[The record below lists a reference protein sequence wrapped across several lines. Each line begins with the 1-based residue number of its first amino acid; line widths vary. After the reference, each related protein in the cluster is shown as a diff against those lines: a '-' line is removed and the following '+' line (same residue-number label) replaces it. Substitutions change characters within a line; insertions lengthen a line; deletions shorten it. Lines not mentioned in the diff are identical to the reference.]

1 MTSELAIRDLDFEAK
16 VDLETSQLPRLE
28 LTGTADGTVVAHFA
42 GLILDLHHKL
52 VELRARAVTVDI
64 RALEVM
70 NAPCFNVFVNWLGV
84 ITDLPS
90 EQRYR
95 LEFASNPAIPWQ
107 RRSLKT
113 LACFATDLV
122 GVDG

>member
-1 MTSELAIRDLDFEAK
+1 VTVDLDIRDLDFEAK
-16 VDLETSQLPRLE
+16 VELAETPRLE
-28 LTGTADGTVVAHFA
+28 LIGNADGTIVAHFA

-52 VELRARAVTVDI
+52 VETNARAVTVDI
-64 RALEVM
+64 RALEFM
-70 NAPCFNVFVNWLGV
+70 NASCFNVFVNWIGV
-84 ITDLPS
+84 ITELPD

-95 LEFASNPAIPWQ
+95 LDFEANPAIPWQ

-122 GVDG
+122 GIDG